1 MERDNNPLEGL
12 ELKSASPSLLPFSG
26 KALYKTNIFLFL
38 ICWRKSLRVVNK
50 WAPKA
55 SMN

>member
-12 ELKSASPSLLPFSG
+12 ELKSVSPSLLLFSG
-26 KALYKTNIFLFL
+26 KAWFKTSIFLIL

-50 WAPKA
+50 CAPKA